1 MDNSVDLQR
10 LLDTGRNPP
19 SVQTV
24 TKEVQDSERLK
35 AILDAA
41 YQHAVKVGIQSEMN
55 IVRSILQDPKMERN
69 LDGIYNFQTL
79 MLKERVVPPVITEA
93 KDLVQNKNGTSL
105 KTTSAVYKIEKQA
118 YFSTLPPNWRTYLT
132 FPSNNYTVDVTEAP
146 TKELMPKTSRE
157 YEAWRVKTIQ
167 GFNEGQKIANE
178 MFEYSLNKLN
188 RDYTGMVRFHK
199 FVLEGKISMPTLS
212 RADLAVSNTGS
223 VMALDQKLLTIRT
236 LPSFDGNMLKWKTWQ
251 APVEYNPSQQ
261 IATINNAE

>member
-105 KTTSAVYKIEKQA
+105 KTTSAV
-118 YFSTLPPNWRTYLT
+118 
-132 FPSNNYTVDVTEAP
+132 
-146 TKELMPKTSRE
+146 
-157 YEAWRVKTIQ
+157 
-167 GFNEGQKIANE
+167 
-178 MFEYSLNKLN
+178 
-188 RDYTGMVRFHK
+188 
-199 FVLEGKISMPTLS
+199 
-212 RADLAVSNTGS
+212 
-223 VMALDQKLLTIRT
+223 
-236 LPSFDGNMLKWKTWQ
+236 
-251 APVEYNPSQQ
+251 
-261 IATINNAE
+261 

>member
-19 SVQTV
+19 SVQTIS
-24 TKEVQDSERLK
+24 TEVQNRERLK

-55 IVRSILQDPKMERN
+55 GVRNALQDPKVERN

-93 KDLVQNKNGTSL
+93 RDIVQNKNGTAF

-132 FPSNNYTVDVTEAP
+132 FPSNDYDVDLTETP
-146 TKELMPKTSRE
+146 TKELMPRNSRE
-157 YEAWRVKTIQ
+157 YEAWKSKTIQ
-167 GFNEGQKIANE
+167 GYNEGKKIANE

-188 RDYTGMVRFHK
+188 RDYLGMVRFHQ
-199 FVLEGKISMPTLS
+199 FVLEGKVSMPSLS
-212 RADLAVSNTGS
+212 RADLAISNTGS
-223 VMALDQKLLTIRT
+223 VMAIDQKLLTIRT
-236 LPSFDGNMLKWKTWQ
+236 LPSFDGNMLKWNTWQ
-251 APVEYNPSQQ
+251 APVQYNPSQQ
-261 IATINNAE
+261 NATINNAE